1 MDDKVLQ
8 LNEDGLWLMYRAIV
22 CETIVQNELEE
33 YFDRDLW
40 SWTECLDTSFEETAN
55 LEFSD
60 WRQKIVDDLE
70 EYISCEIKRKMH

>member
-8 LNEDGLWLMYRAIV
+8 LNEAGLWLMYRAIV

-40 SWTECLDTSFEETAN
+40 SWTECLDASFEETAN

-70 EYISCEIKRKMH
+70 EYISCEIKKKMH

>member
-1 MDDKVLQ
+1 MDDKILQ
-8 LNEDGLWLMYRAIV
+8 LNGAGLWLMYRAIV

-40 SWTECLDTSFEETAN
+40 SWTECLDASFEETAE